1 MLVIGVQMDERVIQ
15 QLKRIGDGLMA
26 LKDELEAL
34 RVALDNA
41 TNQVATRIDNLK
53 QQVMDLL
60 NNPNTITA
68 QDKATVEAGFQAEID
83 RLTTLGADASNP
95 VPPSPAN
102 A

>member
-1 MLVIGVQMDERVIQ
+1 MLIINVQMDDRVVQ

-60 NNPNTITA
+60 NNPNTITPA
-68 QDKATVEAGFQAEID
+68 DKATVEAGFQAEID
-83 RLTTLGADASNP
+83 RLTGLAADPANP
-95 VPPSPAN
+95 VPAN
-102 A
+102 